1 MASKN
6 FLNLINWISGDVAID
21 LGTANTL
28 IWLKGR
34 GIVVN
39 EPSIVTRNVLDDT
52 IVAVGDEAKA
62 MLGKTHR
69 ELETIRPLQDGVIAD
84 FKMTD
89 GMLQGFIRKINL
101 NRLAR
106 PRMVICVPSGVTEVE
121 RRAVKDSGER
131 ANAREVYLIEEP
143 VAAAIGIGLDI
154 SQPIGNI
161 IVDIGGGTTEIAVIS
176 LNGVVNKETIRLAGD
191 EMDDAVLQWFSNE
204 HTLEIGLGMSESI
217 KKSVGSAMKMN
228 SSNIAVKGR
237 DLVSG
242 IPKTI
247 EVSSDEIR
255 QALKDPVN
263 QIVEAVKRCLEQ
275 TPPELAAD
283 ILERGIILA
292 GGGSL
297 LKGIDQI
304 IDEKFVDATG
314 WFVNFIFYQIQF
326 TEDIKVFWVLFP
338 LILGAT
344 YFTIYFKF
352 INFRGILTSINIVRG
367 KYDSVDHHET
377 LEAAGDATPGGDSV
391 ETIAVEGHEGEVS
404 HFQALTAA
412 LSATVGLG
420 NIAGVAI
427 AVSIGGAGAT
437 FWMIIAGLLGMASKF
452 VECTLG
458 VKYRDIDENGVVYG
472 GPMYYLTKG
481 LKSKG
486 LEKL

>member
-1 MASKN
+1 MMSSVQIPN
-6 FLNLINWISGDVAID
+6 VLNWISGDVAID

-39 EPSIVTRNVLDDT
+39 EPSIVTRNVLDDS

-89 GMLQGFIRKINL
+89 GMLQGFINKINFS
-101 NRLAR
+101 RMAR

-176 LNGVVNKETIRLAGD
+176 LNGVVTKETIRIAGD
-191 EMDDAVLQWFSNE
+191 EMDESILQWFRNE
-204 HTLEIGLGMSESI
+204 HKLEIGLGMSESI
-217 KKSVGSAMKMN
+217 KKSVGSAMQMSTKTI
-228 SSNIAVKGR
+228 SVRGR
-237 DLVSG
+237 DLVTG

-263 QIVEAVKRCLEQ
+263 AIVEAVKRCLEQ

-283 ILERGIILA
+283 ILERGIIVA

-297 LKGIDQI
+297 LRGIDQI
-304 IDEKFVDATG
+304 IRERTNVPVNVAEDPLLSVVKGTG
-314 WFVNFIFYQIQF
+314 M
-326 TEDIKVFWVLFP
+326 VLEN
-338 LILGAT
+338 L
-344 YFTIYFKF
+344 K
-352 INFRGILTSINIVRG
+352 
-367 KYDSVDHHET
+367 KY
-377 LEAAGDATPGGDSV
+377 EAV
-391 ETIAVEGHEGEVS
+391 
-404 HFQALTAA
+404 
-412 LSATVGLG
+412 
-420 NIAGVAI
+420 
-427 AVSIGGAGAT
+427 
-437 FWMIIAGLLGMASKF
+437 LL
-452 VECTLG
+452 
-458 VKYRDIDENGVVYG
+458 
-472 GPMYYLTKG
+472 
-481 LKSKG
+481 
-486 LEKL
+486 

>member
-1 MASKN
+1 MSKN
-6 FLNLINWISGDVAID
+6 SLSGIINWISGDIAID

-28 IWLKGR
+28 IWLKGK
-34 GIVVN
+34 GVVIN
-39 EPSIVTRNVLDDT
+39 EPSIVARTIHDDN

-62 MLGKTHR
+62 MLGRTHR
-69 ELETIRPLQDGVIAD
+69 DLETIRPLQDGVIAD

-89 GMLQGFIRKINL
+89 GMLQGFINKINFS
-101 NRLAR
+101 RMAR

-176 LNGVVNKETIRLAGD
+176 LNGVVTKETIRIAGD
-191 EMDDAVLQWFSNE
+191 EMDESILQWFRNE
-204 HTLEIGLGMSESI
+204 HKLEIGLGMSESI
-217 KKSVGSAMKMN
+217 KKSVGSAMQMSTK
-228 SSNIAVKGR
+228 NISVRGR

-263 QIVEAVKRCLEQ
+263 AIVEAVKRCLEQ

-283 ILERGIILA
+283 ILERGIIVA

-304 IDEKFVDATG
+304 IRERTNVP
-314 WFVNFIFYQIQF
+314 VNVA
-326 TEDIKVFWVLFP
+326 EDP
-338 LILGAT
+338 LL
-344 YFTIYFKF
+344 
-352 INFRGILTSINIVRG
+352 SVVRG
-367 KYDSVDHHET
+367 TGMVLENLKKY
-377 LEAAGDATPGGDSV
+377 EAV
-391 ETIAVEGHEGEVS
+391 
-404 HFQALTAA
+404 
-412 LSATVGLG
+412 
-420 NIAGVAI
+420 
-427 AVSIGGAGAT
+427 
-437 FWMIIAGLLGMASKF
+437 LL
-452 VECTLG
+452 
-458 VKYRDIDENGVVYG
+458 
-472 GPMYYLTKG
+472 
-481 LKSKG
+481 
-486 LEKL
+486 

>member
-1 MASKN
+1 MSKN
-6 FLNLINWISGDVAID
+6 SLSSIINWISGDIAID

-28 IWLKGR
+28 IWLKGK
-34 GIVVN
+34 GVVIN
-39 EPSIVTRNVLDDT
+39 EPSIVARTIHDDN

-62 MLGKTHR
+62 MLGRTHR
-69 ELETIRPLQDGVIAD
+69 DLETIRPLQDGVIAD

-89 GMLQGFIRKINL
+89 GMLQGFINKINFS
-101 NRLAR
+101 RMAR

-176 LNGVVNKETIRLAGD
+176 LNGVVTKETIRIAGD
-191 EMDDAVLQWFSNE
+191 EMDESILQWFRNE
-204 HTLEIGLGMSESI
+204 HKLEIGLGMSESI
-217 KKSVGSAMKMN
+217 KKSVGSAMQMSTK
-228 SSNIAVKGR
+228 NISVRGR

-263 QIVEAVKRCLEQ
+263 AIVEAVKRCLEQ

-283 ILERGIILA
+283 ILERGIIVA

-304 IDEKFVDATG
+304 IRERTNVP
-314 WFVNFIFYQIQF
+314 VNVA
-326 TEDIKVFWVLFP
+326 EDP
-338 LILGAT
+338 LL
-344 YFTIYFKF
+344 
-352 INFRGILTSINIVRG
+352 SVVRG
-367 KYDSVDHHET
+367 TGMVLENLKKY
-377 LEAAGDATPGGDSV
+377 EAV
-391 ETIAVEGHEGEVS
+391 
-404 HFQALTAA
+404 
-412 LSATVGLG
+412 
-420 NIAGVAI
+420 
-427 AVSIGGAGAT
+427 
-437 FWMIIAGLLGMASKF
+437 LL
-452 VECTLG
+452 
-458 VKYRDIDENGVVYG
+458 
-472 GPMYYLTKG
+472 
-481 LKSKG
+481 
-486 LEKL
+486 

>member
-1 MASKN
+1 MNRKSLSN
-6 FLNLINWISGDVAID
+6 IINWISGDIAID

-28 IWLKGR
+28 IWLKGK
-34 GIVVN
+34 GVVIN
-39 EPSIVTRNVLDDT
+39 EPSIVARTIHDDN

-62 MLGKTHR
+62 MLGRTHR
-69 ELETIRPLQDGVIAD
+69 DLETIRPLQDGVIAD

-89 GMLQGFIRKINL
+89 GMLQGFINKINFS
-101 NRLAR
+101 RMAR

-176 LNGVVNKETIRLAGD
+176 LNGVVTKETIRIAGD
-191 EMDDAVLQWFSNE
+191 EMDESILQWFRNE
-204 HTLEIGLGMSESI
+204 HKLEIGLGMSESI
-217 KKSVGSAMKMN
+217 KKSVGSAMQMKTKTI
-228 SSNIAVKGR
+228 SVRGR

-263 QIVEAVKRCLEQ
+263 AIVEAVKRCLEQ

-283 ILERGIILA
+283 ILERGIIVA

-304 IDEKFVDATG
+304 IRERTNVPVNVAEDPLLSVVKGTG
-314 WFVNFIFYQIQF
+314 M
-326 TEDIKVFWVLFP
+326 VLEN
-338 LILGAT
+338 L
-344 YFTIYFKF
+344 K
-352 INFRGILTSINIVRG
+352 
-367 KYDSVDHHET
+367 KY
-377 LEAAGDATPGGDSV
+377 EAV
-391 ETIAVEGHEGEVS
+391 
-404 HFQALTAA
+404 
-412 LSATVGLG
+412 
-420 NIAGVAI
+420 
-427 AVSIGGAGAT
+427 
-437 FWMIIAGLLGMASKF
+437 LL
-452 VECTLG
+452 
-458 VKYRDIDENGVVYG
+458 
-472 GPMYYLTKG
+472 
-481 LKSKG
+481 
-486 LEKL
+486 